1 MAAGKLLSQDAGNQE
16 CAVLQLLSTPTHGIN
31 GDKTTAYYL
40 PGEDATIIAFV
51 TSQIQKPALCVTTA
65 V

>member
-1 MAAGKLLSQDAGNQE
+1 M
-16 CAVLQLLSTPTHGIN
+16 LQLLSTPTHGIN